1 MEFEEVEVNSER
13 WFDLTLLKNEE
24 FRDIKG
30 YEGLYQ
36 VSNYGRV
43 KTIKIRNSVNV
54 HNKTKILKQCESKFG
69 YYIVNL
75 SNKSQRVHRLVALTF
90 IPNLKNYYCVNHI
103 DGNKHNNKI
112 DNLEWCTSSYN
123 NYEAYR
129 LGLKQGSLKNKYG
142 KNNPNSKKIIRYD
155 LYKNKIDERKE
166 TNVTGAAQPQLP
178 IHIMSKI
185 KLLNPPIELQ
195 NEFADFVKLIDK
207 SKFIV
212 QKQIDDLQELLDSK
226 MDEYFG

>member
-43 KTIKIRNSVNV
+43 KTIKIRNSVNI
-54 HNKTKILKQCESKFG
+54 HNQTKILKQCESKFG

-129 LGLKQGSLKNKYG
+129 LGLKQGSFKNKYG

-155 LYKNKIDERKE
+155 LYKNKIDEWYGTGDIKRKLGYSPISILNCCKGKSISAYGYLWSYAGE
-166 TNVTGAAQPQLP
+166 TP
-178 IHIMSKI
+178 K
-185 KLLNPPIELQ
+185 
-195 NEFADFVKLIDK
+195 DFN
-207 SKFIV
+207 F
-212 QKQIDDLQELLDSK
+212 
-226 MDEYFG
+226 EYTKRNKKNYGK